1 MIGLR
6 AGITIAIAAILCA
19 ALGLIGWGA
28 QRAAEH
34 TIVPA
39 ILVKAESVGRSAAA
53 LVERADAA
61 GIPLDHLVGV
71 AAYFDELRAANAEF
85 AELRLSLAGAGEA
98 ARSGSAEGLGAATV
112 VRVPVTRAGA
122 PVGEIAITIDPSVVG
137 RQVAAVLLD
146 VAFIGVV
153 ALLVAL
159 ELVALVVGT
168 RGIEAVAAVEQRLRA
183 LARGRLS
190 LHQSG
195 AGTGA
200 EPLLEPVDTQ
210 VARLGA
216 RHARARAEA
225 GQRGDAALA
234 GHLDAL
240 AERTGL
246 GEVVATESRLAG
258 AIRPALFLFMLAEEL
273 TRPFLPRLAQALAP
287 AGGGLSPD
295 TAASLPIVAFMAV
308 VAAFQIPFAGLSERL
323 GRRSGFAAG
332 ALLAAAGYAL
342 SAVSHDYVL
351 FLGARIVA
359 GVGYAL
365 VFVSAQGHVVDHS
378 HGAGRSAALAVFV
391 RAIMVACLC
400 GPPIGG
406 VIADRLGPSA
416 ALGASAALA
425 LVALGVVLMVVPRG
439 VPRAVHATLSVGDL
453 LRATR
458 APRLMAL
465 LVGCAFPAKL
475 LFAALC
481 LLLVPLELQRQG
493 YSAAAIGRFQMI
505 YPLVMV
511 LAVPV
516 FAALADRLKA
526 RAAFVVAGGLVSGLG
541 ALAVPLYPSV
551 GLIVFALAMLGLGQA
566 LSIAS
571 QSALVADTAAHSGFS
586 AAGVLGL
593 FRLVERSGNAAGPA
607 GAGIL
612 LAAAGFSVTT
622 ALMGAVVVAGA
633 VVFALSGRRA
643 AAPSGSRRA
652 TRAATSEGS
661 PV

>member
-6 AGITIAIAAILCA
+6 AGITVAIALILCA
-19 ALGLIGWGA
+19 ALGLIAWGA
-28 QRAAEH
+28 HKAAEH

-61 GIPLDHLVGV
+61 GIPLDRLVGV
-71 AAYFDELRAANAEF
+71 GPYFDELRAANAEF
-85 AELRLSLAGAGEA
+85 AEIELSLAGGGG
-98 ARSGSAEGLGAATV
+98 ARSGAVAGLDAPTV
-112 VRVPVTRAGA
+112 VRVPVMRDGA
-122 PVGEIAITIDPSVVG
+122 AVGEIAITIDPSVVWA
-137 RQVAAVLLD
+137 QVAAVLVD

-168 RGIEAVAAVEQRLRA
+168 RGIEAMAAVEQRVRS
-183 LARGRLS
+183 LARGRLA
-190 LHQSG
+190 LYRSG
-195 AGTGA
+195 AGTEA
-200 EPLLEPVDTQ
+200 EGLVAPVDAQ

-216 RHARARAEA
+216 SHEAARESARA
-225 GQRGDAALA
+225 RGDAALA
-234 GHLDAL
+234 SRLDAL
-240 AERTGL
+240 AARTGIGDVEA
-246 GEVVATESRLAG
+246 GENGLAG
-258 AIRPALFLFMLAEEL
+258 AIRPALFLFMLTEEL
-273 TRPFLPRLAQALAP
+273 TRPFLPRLAQSLAP
-287 AGGGLSPD
+287 AGGGLGPD

-308 VAAFQIPFAGLSERL
+308 VALCQIPFAGLSERL
-323 GRRSGFAAG
+323 GRRSGFVLGAAV
-332 ALLAAAGYAL
+332 AAVGYAL
-342 SAVSHDYVL
+342 SALSTDYVL
-351 FLGARIVA
+351 FLAARIVS

-378 HGAGRSAALAVFV
+378 QGAGRSAALAVFV

-416 ALGASAALA
+416 ALGASAVLA
-425 LVALGVVLMVVPRG
+425 LVALAVALLVVPRA
-439 VPRAVHATLSVGDL
+439 PRRAAHVKVGLADL
-453 LRATR
+453 AQAAR

-465 LVGCAFPAKL
+465 LLGCAFPAKL

-505 YPLVMV
+505 YPLLMV
-511 LAVPV
+511 VAVPV
-516 FAALADRLKA
+516 FAALADRLQA
-526 RAAFVVAGGLVSGLG
+526 RAAFVVAGGLVAGLG
-541 ALAVPLYPSV
+541 ALVMPLHPSV

-571 QSALVADTAAHSGFS
+571 QSALVADTAASGGFS
-586 AAGVLGL
+586 PAGVLGL

-612 LAAAGFSVTT
+612 MAAIGFSFTT

-633 VVFALSGRRA
+633 LVFALSGQRL
-643 AAPSGSRRA
+643 APSGARRA
-652 TRAATSEGS
+652 TRAASSEGS

>member
-6 AGITIAIAAILCA
+6 GGITVAIAFILCA
-19 ALGLIGWGA
+19 ALALIAWGA
-28 QRAAEH
+28 HRAAEH

-61 GIPLDHLVGV
+61 GIPLDRLVGV
-71 AAYFDELRAANAEF
+71 GPYFDELRAANAEF
-85 AELRLSLAGAGEA
+85 AQIDLSLAGGGGTRSGDA
-98 ARSGSAEGLGAATV
+98 ARLDAPTV
-112 VRVPVTRAGA
+112 VRVPVMRDGA
-122 PVGEIAITIDPSVVG
+122 AVGEIAITIDPSVVWA
-137 RQVAAVLLD
+137 QVAAVLVD

-168 RGIEAVAAVEQRLRA
+168 RGIEAMAAVEQRVRA

-190 LHQSG
+190 LYRSG
-195 AGTGA
+195 AGTEA
-200 EPLLEPVDTQ
+200 EGLVAPVDAQ

-216 RHARARAEA
+216 SHEAARESARA
-225 GQRGDAALA
+225 RGDAALA
-234 GHLDAL
+234 ARLDAL
-240 AERTGL
+240 AARTGIGGVEA
-246 GEVVATESRLAG
+246 GESGLAG
-258 AIRPALFLFMLAEEL
+258 AIRPALFLFMLTEEL
-273 TRPFLPRLAQALAP
+273 TRPFLPRLAQSLAP
-287 AGGGLSPD
+287 AGGGLGPD

-308 VAAFQIPFAGLSERL
+308 VALCQIPFAGFSERL
-323 GRRSGFAAG
+323 GRRSGFVLGAAV
-332 ALLAAAGYAL
+332 AAAGYAL
-342 SAVSHDYVL
+342 SALSADYFL
-351 FLGARIVA
+351 FLAARVVA
-359 GVGYAL
+359 GAGYAL

-378 HGAGRSAALAVFV
+378 QGAGRSAALAVFV

-416 ALGASAALA
+416 ALGASAVLA
-425 LVALGVVLMVVPRG
+425 LVALAVALMVVPRA
-439 VPRAVHATLSVGDL
+439 PRRAAHVKVGL
-453 LRATR
+453 AELAQAAR

-465 LVGCAFPAKL
+465 LLGCAFPAKL

-505 YPLVMV
+505 YPLLMV
-511 LAVPV
+511 VAVPV
-516 FAALADRLKA
+516 FAALADRLQA
-526 RAAFVVAGGLVSGLG
+526 RATFVVAGGLVAGLG
-541 ALAVPLYPSV
+541 ALVMPLHPSV

-571 QSALVADTAAHSGFS
+571 QSALVADTAANRGFS
-586 AAGVLGL
+586 PAGVLGL

-612 LAAAGFSVTT
+612 MAAIGFSFTT
-622 ALMGAVVVAGA
+622 GLMGAVVVAGA
-633 VVFALSGRRA
+633 LVFALSGQRL
-643 AAPSGSRRA
+643 APSGPRRA
-652 TRAATSEGS
+652 TRAASSEGS

>member
-6 AGITIAIAAILCA
+6 AGITVAIALILCA
-19 ALGLIGWGA
+19 ALGLIAWGA
-28 QRAAEH
+28 HKAAEH

-61 GIPLDHLVGV
+61 GIPLDRLVGV
-71 AAYFDELRAANAEF
+71 GPYFDELRAANAEF
-85 AELRLSLAGAGEA
+85 AAIELSLAGGGG
-98 ARSGSAEGLGAATV
+98 ARSGAVAGLDAPTV
-112 VRVPVTRAGA
+112 VRVPVMRDGA
-122 PVGEIAITIDPSVVG
+122 AVGEIAITIDPSVVWA
-137 RQVAAVLLD
+137 QVAAVLVD

-168 RGIEAVAAVEQRLRA
+168 RGIEAMAAVEQRVRA
-183 LARGRLS
+183 LARGRLALYS
-190 LHQSG
+190 SG
-195 AGTGA
+195 AGTEA
-200 EPLLEPVDTQ
+200 EGLVAPVDAQ

-216 RHARARAEA
+216 SHEAARESARA
-225 GQRGDAALA
+225 RGDAALA
-234 GHLDAL
+234 SRLDAL
-240 AERTGL
+240 AARTGIGDVEA
-246 GEVVATESRLAG
+246 GENGLAG
-258 AIRPALFLFMLAEEL
+258 AIRPALFLFMLTEEL
-273 TRPFLPRLAQALAP
+273 TRPFLPRLAQSLAP
-287 AGGGLSPD
+287 AGGGLGPD

-308 VAAFQIPFAGLSERL
+308 VALCQIPFAGLSERL
-323 GRRSGFAAG
+323 GRRSGFVLGAAV
-332 ALLAAAGYAL
+332 AAVGYAL
-342 SAVSHDYVL
+342 SALSTDYVL
-351 FLGARIVA
+351 FLAARIVS

-378 HGAGRSAALAVFV
+378 QGAGRSAALAVFV

-416 ALGASAALA
+416 ALGASAVLA
-425 LVALGVVLMVVPRG
+425 LVALAVALLVVPRA
-439 VPRAVHATLSVGDL
+439 PRRAAHVKVGLADL
-453 LRATR
+453 AQAAR

-465 LVGCAFPAKL
+465 LLGCAFPAKL

-505 YPLVMV
+505 YPLLMV
-511 LAVPV
+511 VAVPV
-516 FAALADRLKA
+516 FAALADRLQA
-526 RAAFVVAGGLVSGLG
+526 RAAFVVAGGLVAGLG
-541 ALAVPLYPSV
+541 ALVMPLHPSV

-571 QSALVADTAAHSGFS
+571 QSALVADTAASGGFS
-586 AAGVLGL
+586 PAGVLGL

-612 LAAAGFSVTT
+612 MAAIGFSFTT

-633 VVFALSGRRA
+633 LVFALSGQRL
-643 AAPSGSRRA
+643 APSGARRA
-652 TRAATSEGS
+652 TRAASSEGS

>member
-6 AGITIAIAAILCA
+6 AGITVAIALILCA
-19 ALGLIGWGA
+19 ALALIAWGA
-28 QRAAEH
+28 HRAAER

-39 ILVKAESVGRSAAA
+39 ILEKAESVGRSAAA

-61 GIPLDHLVGV
+61 GIPLDRLVGV
-71 AAYFDELRAANAEF
+71 RSYFDELRAANAEF
-85 AELRLSLAGAGEA
+85 AQIDLTLADGGGV
-98 ARSGSAEGLGAATV
+98 RSGIAADDDAPTV
-112 VRVPVTRAGA
+112 VRVPVMRDGRG
-122 PVGEIAITIDPSVVG
+122 VGEIAITIDPSVVWA
-137 RQVAAVLLD
+137 QVAAVLVD

-168 RGIEAVAAVEQRLRA
+168 RGIAAMTAVEQRVRG
-183 LARGRLS
+183 LARGLLS
-190 LHQSG
+190 QWSSCT
-195 AGTGA
+195 GTGA
-200 EPLLEPVDTQ
+200 ERLLAPVDAQ

-216 RHARARAEA
+216 RHAAACAAARAR
-225 GQRGDAALA
+225 GDHALVTRLEMLAA
-234 GHLDAL
+234 
-240 AERTGL
+240 RTGIGDVTP
-246 GEVVATESRLAG
+246 GESALAG

-273 TRPFLPRLAQALAP
+273 TRPFLPRLAQSLAP
-287 AGGGLSPD
+287 AGGGIGPD

-308 VAAFQIPFAGLSERL
+308 VALCQIPFAGLSERL
-323 GRRSGFAAG
+323 GRRHGFVLG

-342 SAVSHDYVL
+342 SALSQHYLL
-351 FLGARIVA
+351 FLGARVVSGI
-359 GVGYAL
+359 GYAL

-378 HGAGRSAALAVFV
+378 HGGGRSAALAVFV

-416 ALGASAALA
+416 ALGASAVLA
-425 LVALGVVLMVVPRG
+425 LVSLGVALMVVPRA
-439 VPRAVHATLSVGDL
+439 PRRAAHVAVGVGDL
-453 LRATR
+453 LQATR

-465 LVGCAFPAKL
+465 LLGCAFPAKL

-481 LLLVPLELQRQG
+481 LLLVPLELQHQG

-505 YPLVMV
+505 YPLLMV

-516 FAALADRLKA
+516 FAALADRLRA
-526 RAAFVVAGGLVSGLG
+526 RAAFVVAGGLVCGLG

-551 GLIVFALAMLGLGQA
+551 ALIVFALAMLGLGQA

-571 QSALVADTAAHSGFS
+571 QSALVADMAALPGFS
-586 AAGVLGL
+586 SAGVLGL

-607 GAGIL
+607 AAGIL
-612 LAAAGFSVTT
+612 LAAVGFSVTT
-622 ALMGAVVVAGA
+622 AAMGVVVVAGA
-633 VVFALSGRRA
+633 VAFALSGHRLS
-643 AAPSGSRRA
+643 APSGSRRA
-652 TRAATSEGS
+652 TRAASSEGS